1 MTLLTESRQI
11 GKEIMAEI
19 LNKIDGMDLDWDNEK
34 FDSLHFINDFL
45 NEQKDLI
52 KKSRRVKNFS
62 QIKMDVENLQ
72 L

>member
-19 LNKIDGMDLDWDNEK
+19 LNKIDGMDLDWDHEK

-45 NEQKDLI
+45 NEQKDII
-52 KKSRRVKNFS
+52 KKSRKVKNFS
-62 QIKMDVENLQ
+62 QIKMDMRNL
-72 L
+72 